1 MRNKKNTIA
10 VAYSWWLQV
19 RQVPALQGCALATS
33 PSSSAR
39 CRVRPGKPKH
49 LGAAKRL
56 LQGRAKRL
64 WLRPHPQIPE
74 LLEDLDKAFLKPKG
88 GRGLS
93 RVCDQFVSSSLI
105 G

>member
-1 MRNKKNTIA
+1 MRNKKNTMA
-10 VAYSWWLQV
+10 VSYSWWLQV
-19 RQVPALQGCALATS
+19 RQVVALQDCVLATS

-39 CRVRPGKPKH
+39 RRVRPDKPKH
-49 LGAAKRL
+49 LGAAKSL

-74 LLEDLDKAFLKPKG
+74 LLQDFDKAFLKPKG